1 MCVCISW
8 AEADDE
14 TRKTLGGSYIFV
26 GRKDPI
32 SLKTKRRLGHGAPMV
47 RDLNSALCL
56 CQMQFDGLLLFK
68 RFSRGDRVLA
78 GSAAL
83 QISKQIIYLWILFR
97 SLACT

>member
-8 AEADDE
+8 AEADDK

-68 RFSRGDRVLA
+68 GFLEVIAFWQDRRRYRSQNKLF
-78 GSAAL
+78 
-83 QISKQIIYLWILFR
+83 IYGFFFDR
-97 SLACT
+97 